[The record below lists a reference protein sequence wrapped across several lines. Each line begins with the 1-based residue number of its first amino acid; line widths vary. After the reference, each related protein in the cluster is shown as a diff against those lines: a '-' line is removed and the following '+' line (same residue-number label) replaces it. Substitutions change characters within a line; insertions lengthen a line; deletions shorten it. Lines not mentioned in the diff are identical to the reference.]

1 MRHGREAKLT
11 PFGIVQ
17 PQQSMSFS
25 GNTRGV
31 LFMPPMA
38 ILVCPLVSIAIL
50 QPAIT
55 SLGTPQSFGDD
66 STQIR

>member
-1 MRHGREAKLT
+1 MTNEREGKLT

-38 ILVCPLVSIAIL
+38 ILECPLVSIAGF
-50 QPAIT
+50 QSAII
-55 SLGTPQSFGDD
+55 SLGTPESFGDD